1 MKRMLAAFRNSIASW
16 THLIRNEQA
25 FKEETIALAIGAPLA
40 FFVTAEGWL
49 RLMLVGSIVL
59 VMIVEVLNTAVEA
72 ACNALSREFHAD
84 IKIAKDAG
92 SLAVLLSIMLAGSV
106 WLMALWSLISA

>member
-1 MKRMLAAFRNSIASW
+1 MTRMLAAFRNSVASW
-16 THLIRNEQA
+16 NHLIRHEQA
-25 FKEETIALAIGAPLA
+25 FKEESIALALGAPLA
-40 FFVTAEGWL
+40 FVVTSDGWL
-49 RLMLVGSIVL
+49 RLMLIGSIIL

-92 SLAVLLSIMLAGSV
+92 SLAVLLSIGLAGSV
-106 WLMALWSLISA
+106 WLMALWSLFTS